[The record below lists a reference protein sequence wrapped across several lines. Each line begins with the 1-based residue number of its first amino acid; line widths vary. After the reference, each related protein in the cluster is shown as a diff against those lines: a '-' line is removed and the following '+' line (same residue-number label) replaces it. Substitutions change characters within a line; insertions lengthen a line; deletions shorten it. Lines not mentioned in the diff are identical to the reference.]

1 MSTQTPLGTTAPP
14 VWRQDGSVPAGT
26 AWRNYALVL
35 AALDCVAMIGA
46 AVVAEA
52 IRFGSLGQAS
62 TFSTGV
68 PYLAVGVAMA
78 PVWLSIM
85 ALGGAYE
92 RRHLGSGSEE
102 YRRVFSS
109 AARFLSIVAIL
120 AFVLKLDI
128 ARIFVGVT
136 IPLGTALTLLERY
149 AVRRWLHRQRARGRF
164 LRQVLMVG
172 AEHTTRELVRQLR
185 TSPHTGLRPWAACLV
200 DRSGG
205 TLDVDGEPLP
215 VLGGTADLVEIV
227 RSSGAEAV
235 LVADSGTVSVEML
248 RQLAWQVEGT
258 GVTLFVVPEV
268 TDVAGPLV
276 AIRPV
281 SGLPILTVEE
291 PELGGA
297 RRLLKNAFDR
307 TFAVVVLLLLLPV
320 LILIGIAI
328 RLTSAGPALFKQVR
342 VGLRGERFVLWKFR
356 TMTVDAEKLRTTLL
370 DRNEHDGI
378 LFKIRDDP
386 RVTPLGR
393 RLRRWSVD
401 ELPQLWNVVRGEMS
415 IVGPRPPL
423 PSEVENYS
431 NRVRR
436 RLLVKPGL
444 TGLWQISGRA
454 GLPWEE
460 AVRLDLHYVENW
472 SPALDMTILAR
483 TVSAVLRRH
492 GAY

>member
-1 MSTQTPLGTTAPP
+1 M
-14 VWRQDGSVPAGT
+14 V
-26 AWRNYALVL
+26 
-35 AALDCVAMIGA
+35 GA
-46 AVVAEA
+46 AVVAEV

-62 TFSTGV
+62 TFSAGV
-68 PYLAVGVAMA
+68 PYLAVGLAMA
-78 PVWLSIM
+78 PAWLSVM

-164 LRQVLMVG
+164 LRQVLVVG
-172 AEHTTRELVRQLR
+172 AESTTRELVRQLR
-185 TSPHTGLRPWAACLV
+185 TSPHTGLRPWAVCLT

-205 TLDVDGEPLP
+205 RIEVDGESLP
-215 VLGGTADLVEIV
+215 VLGGTADLVEVV
-227 RSSGAEAV
+227 RSSDAQAV
-235 LVADSGTVSVEML
+235 LVADRAAVSVDML

-258 GVTLFVVPEV
+258 GVTLFVVPDV

-297 RRLLKNAFDR
+297 RRLLKDAFDR

-320 LILIGIAI
+320 LVLIGVAI

-356 TMTVDAEKLRTTLL
+356 TMTVDAEELRSALL
-370 DRNEHDGI
+370 HRNEHDGV

-393 RLRRWSVD
+393 LLRRWSAD
-401 ELPQLWNVVRGEMS
+401 ELPQLWNVIRGEMS

-423 PSEVENYS
+423 PCEVENYS
-431 NRVRR
+431 SRVRR

-472 SPALDMTILAR
+472 SPSLDMTILAR
-483 TVSAVLRRH
+483 TVSAVLRRR